1 MSWPRIENKFLYTIS
16 GSCVW
21 PITNFNFFNVK
32 PKDKVCPAQINQA
45 VASRFEPDCQ
55 VVVESYLTNYV
66 ITFQWRLRL
75 TLFTLP
81 PWNANNVRE
90 LSSLASFYLW
100 SFSTLSSS
108 YTLWVKMTNT
118 MTNFTYALA
127 ITNFSVTY
135 DLVSAKITTLHELF
149 TLFLN
154 CPTFYLFTSN
164 PM

>member
-16 GSCVW
+16 DSCVW
-21 PITNFNFFNVK
+21 PITNFKFFNVK
-32 PKDKVCPAQINQA
+32 PNDKVCPAQINQA
-45 VASRFEPDCQ
+45 VASRFKPDCQ
-55 VVVESYLTNYV
+55 VVIESYLTNYV

-81 PWNANNVRE
+81 LWNANNVRE

-108 YTLWVKMTNT
+108 YTLLVKMTNT
-118 MTNFTYALA
+118 MTNITYALV

-154 CPTFYLFTSN
+154 CPTFYLFTLN